1 MIPLTINGRQITYDG
16 DPDRALMNFLRED
29 MGIISPKDGCA
40 PQAACGCCVVQ
51 VDDKAMLSCV
61 TKMGKLAGK
70 SITTTEGLGEYRQN
84 VFANA
89 FVKEGGVQCGFCIP
103 GIVMQANTLINRNP
117 EPSRDDIEKCLTP
130 HLCRCTGYKKIVNA
144 IQTAADA
151 IHSEEEVKMP
161 EVAGG
166 IGTRLPKYQAQDLVL
181 GQHRYVDDIRLEGMK
196 YGALKFSDHPRARI
210 AAMDFQAALAHP
222 GVFSV
227 FTAEDVPGDRH
238 IGLIKQDWPL
248 MIAVGETTRY
258 VGDVLAVVVAESDAI
273 AREAVALIDVDYEV
287 LEPVTDMH
295 AAMLEDSPSV
305 HAGGNILSQSITS
318 RGDLD
323 KAMAE
328 AAFSAQGVYE
338 TQMIEHGFMEPEA
351 CIAYP
356 TPPKSPPT
364 SQGGLEVSKQ
374 DLPPLHL
381 DGRDRGGVE
390 VLSQGQGVFE
400 DRVQIAKLLGLPQ
413 DQVRVELVANGG
425 AFGGKEDL
433 SVQGHAALAAYLMQ
447 APVKVRLTR
456 DESIIMH
463 PKRHPIWM
471 EYSIGCDENG
481 MLTYCKGRFVGDT
494 GAYAS
499 VGMKVLERSA
509 GHATG
514 AYNFPVTDIVSTA
527 VYTNNL
533 PCGAM
538 RGFGVNQTAFALE
551 SCIDDLCEQGGF
563 DRWQF
568 RYQNALDDGDMTATG
583 QVIEAG
589 AGAKATLEAVE
600 DEFRAAKF
608 AGIACGIKNT
618 GIGNGMPD
626 SSKVTISVVATPPKS
641 PPTSQG
647 GLAHSGQDFHPPYL
661 DGGDRGGVGRPEG
674 ENLDGIKVII
684 DHGWT
689 EMGQGVHTMAVQT
702 LVTETGID
710 PSLIEARVE
719 TSSEMV
725 TGMTTASRA
734 TSLIGNAIIDACKRF
749 KADLEYHKLGE
760 LVGRRYEGE
769 FTVDWTT
776 KPGAMVE
783 KVYTHYSYSYA
794 TQVVILDE
802 AGQVEKIIAAHDA
815 GKIFNPTLFEGQLEG
830 SIHMG
835 LGYAISEDLPM
846 EGGYPKST
854 MLRKCGILRA
864 KDMPE
869 MEVIGVEV
877 PDPYGPY
884 GAKGVGEIGLVPTA
898 GAVANAL
905 YQFDGQRRHK
915 LPMKLPRKRPPR
927 RARSNGGNGKR

>member
-1 MIPLTINGRQITYDG
+1 
-16 DPDRALMNFLRED
+16 

-40 PQAACGCCVVQ
+40 PQAACGCCVVG
-51 VDDKAMLSCV
+51 VDDRAVLSCV
-61 TKMGKLAGK
+61 TKMEKVAGK
-70 SITTTEGLGEYRQN
+70 SVLTTEGLGEYRKN

-89 FVKEGGVQCGFCIP
+89 FVGEGGVQCGFCIP
-103 GIVMQANTLINRNP
+103 GIVMQANNLIDRVP
-117 EPSRDDIEKCLTP
+117 DPSRADIEKALTP
-130 HLCRCTGYKKIVNA
+130 HLCRCTGYKKIVDA
-144 IQTAADA
+144 IQVAADA
-151 IHSEEEVKMP
+151 IRNEEEVDLP
-161 EVAGG
+161 ECDGR
-166 IGTRLPKYQAQDLVL
+166 IGSRLPKYQAGDLVL
-181 GQHRYVDDIRLEGMK
+181 GQHRYVDDIRMEGMK
-196 YGALKFSDHPRARI
+196 IGALKFSDHPRAVVK
-210 AAMDFQAALAHP
+210 AMDMSAALALP
-222 GVFSV
+222 GVLQI
-227 FTAEDVPGDRH
+227 FTADDVPGDRN

-258 VGDVLAVVVAESDAI
+258 VGDVLACVVADSDAI
-273 AREAVALIDVDYEV
+273 AREAVELIDVDYDV

-295 AAMLEDSPSV
+295 AALGDDSPAV
-305 HAGGNILSQSITS
+305 HDGGNVLSQSITS
-318 RGDLD
+318 RGDLEA
-323 KAMAE
+323 AMAD
-328 AAFSAQGVYE
+328 AAFVAEGVYE

-356 TPPKSPPT
+356 LSAA
-364 SQGGLEVSKQ
+364 SNGSNGHNGHEAHQNGAL
-374 DLPPLHL
+374 L
-381 DGRDRGGVE
+381 E

-413 DQVRVELVANGG
+413 DQINVVLVSNGG

-433 SVQGHAALAAYLMQ
+433 SVQGHAALAAYLMNE
-447 APVKVRLTR
+447 PVKVRLTR

-471 EYSIGCDENG
+471 HYTIGCDENG
-481 MLTYCKGRFVGDT
+481 MLTFCKGRFVGDT

-514 AYNFPVTDIVSTA
+514 AYNFPVTDIESTA

-568 RYQNALDDGDMTATG
+568 RYDNALDDGDMTATG

-589 AGAKATLEAVE
+589 AGAKATLEAVKN
-600 DEFRAAKF
+600 EFNSAKF

-626 SSKVTISVVATPPKS
+626 SSQVTLTVS
-641 PPTSQG
+641 
-647 GLAHSGQDFHPPYL
+647 D
-661 DGGDRGGVGRPEG
+661 DGR
-674 ENLDGIKVII
+674 VII

-689 EMGQGVHTMAVQT
+689 EMGQGVHTMAIQA
-702 LVTETGID
+702 LVTETGLD
-710 PSLIEARVE
+710 PSLVDVRVE

-734 TSLIGNAIIDACKRF
+734 TSLIGNAIIDACRAF
-749 KADLEYHKLGE
+749 NADLESHSLDE
-760 LVGRRYEGE
+760 LADKSYVGA

-794 TQVVILDE
+794 TQVVILDD

-846 EGGYPKST
+846 ADGHPKST

-864 KDMPE
+864 REMPE

-877 PDPYGPY
+877 ADPYGPY

-905 YQFDGQRRHK
+905 YQFDGVRRQK

-927 RARSNGGNGKR
+927 RPRRNGSNGKR

>member
-1 MIPLTINGRQITYDG
+1 MIEFMLNGQMTQYDG
-16 DPDRALMNFLRED
+16 DPARPLMNVLRED

-51 VDDKAMLSCV
+51 VDDKALLSCV
-61 TKMGKLAGK
+61 TKMEKIAGK
-70 SITTTEGLGEYRQN
+70 SVTTTEGLGEYRQN

-89 FVKEGGVQCGFCIP
+89 FVTEGGVQCGFCIP
-103 GIVMQANTLINRNP
+103 GIVMQANNLINRNP
-117 EPSRDDIEKCLTP
+117 DPSRAEIEKALTP

-144 IQTAADA
+144 IETAADA
-151 IHSEEEVKMP
+151 IRNEEEVPMP
-161 EVAGG
+161 ECDGR
-166 IGTRLPKYQAQDLVL
+166 IGSRLPKYQAGDLVL
-181 GQHRYVDDIRLEGMK
+181 GQHRYVDDIRMEGMRI
-196 YGALKFSDHPRARI
+196 GALKFSDHPRAVVKS
-210 AAMDFQAALAHP
+210 MDLSAALAHP
-222 GVFSV
+222 GVTRI
-227 FTAEDVPGDRH
+227 FTAEDVPGDKH

-248 MIAVGETTRY
+248 MIGVGETTRY
-258 VGDVLAVVVAESDAI
+258 VGDVLALVVAESDAI
-273 AREAVALIDVDYEV
+273 AREAVELIEIDYEI
-287 LEPVTDMH
+287 LEAVTDMH
-295 AAMLEDSPSV
+295 AALGAESPSV
-305 HAGGNILSQSITS
+305 HEGGNVLSQSITN
-318 RGDLD
+318 RGDLET
-323 KAMAE
+323 AMAE
-328 AAFSAQGVYE
+328 SAYTTTGVYE

-356 TPPKSPPT
+356 SPH
-364 SQGGLEVSKQ
+364 SDGGTE
-374 DLPPLHL
+374 
-381 DGRDRGGVE
+381 RGGIT

-413 DQVRVELVANGG
+413 ADVNVILVSNGG

-433 SVQGHAALAAYLMQ
+433 SVQGHAALAAYLMGE
-447 APVKVRLTR
+447 PVKVRLTR

-471 EYSIGCDENG
+471 EYTIGCDDDG
-481 MLTYCKGRFVGDT
+481 MLTFCKGRFVGDT

-514 AYNFPVTDIVSTA
+514 AYNFPVTDIESTA

-563 DRWQF
+563 DRWEF
-568 RYQNALDDGDMTATG
+568 RYKNALDDGDMTATG

-589 AGAKATLEAVE
+589 AGAKATLEAVKN
-600 DEFRAAKF
+600 EFRNARF

-626 SSKVTISVVATPPKS
+626 SSQVTVSVTE
-641 PPTSQG
+641 G
-647 GLAHSGQDFHPPYL
+647 G
-661 DGGDRGGVGRPEG
+661 
-674 ENLDGIKVII
+674 KVII

-689 EMGQGVHTMAVQT
+689 EMGQGVHTMAVQA
-702 LVTETGID
+702 LVTETGLD
-710 PSLIEARVE
+710 PALVEVRVE
-719 TSSEMV
+719 TKSEMV

-734 TSLIGNAIIDACKRF
+734 TSLIGNAIIDACREF
-749 KADLEYHKLGE
+749 KADLEKHSLEE
-760 LVGRRYEGE
+760 LVGKRYVGA

-783 KVYTHYSYSYA
+783 KIYTHYSYSYA

-846 EGGYPKST
+846 EDGRPKST

-864 KDMPE
+864 REMPE

-905 YQFDGQRRHK
+905 YQFDGVRRHK
-915 LPMKLPRKRPPR
+915 LPMKLPRKRPVR
-927 RARSNGGNGKR
+927 RSNGRNGSNGSNGKS

>member
-1 MIPLTINGRQITYDG
+1 MIHFTLNGHDIVYDG
-16 DPDRALMNFLRED
+16 DPDRALMNVLRED
-29 MGIISPKDGCA
+29 MGIVSPKDGCA

-51 VDDKAMLSCV
+51 IDDKAMLSCV
-61 TKMGKLAGK
+61 TKMDKIAGK
-70 SITTTEGLGEYRQN
+70 AVTTTEGLGEYRQN

-103 GIVMQANTLINRNP
+103 GIVMQANNLINHNP

-130 HLCRCTGYKKIVNA
+130 HLCRCTGYKKIVDA
-144 IQTAADA
+144 IQTAAEA
-151 IHSEEEVKMP
+151 IRQEEEVEMP
-161 EVAGG
+161 EVGGG

-181 GQHRYVDDIRLEGMK
+181 GQHRYVDDIRIDGMK
-196 YGALKFSDHPRARI
+196 IGALKFSDHPRAVI
-210 AAMDFQAALAHP
+210 KSMDFSAAEALP
-222 GVFSV
+222 GVLRIFS
-227 FTAEDVPGDRH
+227 AEDVPGDRH

-258 VGDVLAVVVAESDAI
+258 VGDVLAVVAAETDAI
-273 AREAVALIDVDYEV
+273 AREAVGLIEVDYEV
-287 LEPVTDMH
+287 LEPITDMH
-295 AAMLEDSPSV
+295 AAMQAESPSI
-305 HAGGNILSQSITS
+305 HEGGNVLSQSITN
-318 RGDLD
+318 RGDLE

-328 AAFSAQGVYE
+328 AAYTTQGVYE

-351 CIAYP
+351 CVAYP
-356 TPPKSPPT
+356 LPSPHPPT
-364 SQGGLEVSKQ
+364 PSRHLYGEHPKMREGEKDEGPSNP
-374 DLPPLHL
+374 LPGDDSPSLL
-381 DGRDRGGVE
+381 VGEGSRVGARIE

-413 DQVRVELVANGG
+413 EEVHVVLVPNGG

-433 SVQGHAALAAYLMQ
+433 SVQGHAALAAYLLGL
-447 APVKVRLTR
+447 PVKVRLTR
-456 DESIIMH
+456 DESIVMH

-471 EYSIGCDENG
+471 EYSIGCDEDG
-481 MLTYCKGRFVGDT
+481 MLTFCKGRFVGDT

-563 DRWQF
+563 DRWAF
-568 RYQNALDDGDMTATG
+568 RHQNALDDGDMTATG

-589 AGAKATLEAVE
+589 AGAKATLEAVK
-600 DEFRAAKF
+600 DEFQNAKF

-626 SSKVTISVVATPPKS
+626 SSKVRLSVVSAPP
-641 PPTSQG
+641 Q
-647 GLAHSGQDFHPPYL
+647 AN
-661 DGGDRGGVGRPEG
+661 G
-674 ENLDGIKVII
+674 ECAKVII

-689 EMGQGVHTMAVQT
+689 EMGQGVHTMGVQA
-702 LVTETGID
+702 LVTETGIP
-710 PSLIEARVE
+710 PSMIDVRVE

-749 KADLEYHKLGE
+749 KADLEYHKLEE
-760 LVGRRYEGE
+760 LVGRQYSGE

-783 KVYTHYSYSYA
+783 KIYTHYSYSYA
-794 TQVVILDE
+794 TQVVILDD

-846 EGGYPKST
+846 EGGRPKST

-905 YQFDGQRRHK
+905 YQFDGVRRHK
-915 LPMKLPRKRPPR
+915 LPMRLPRKRPAR
-927 RARSNGGNGKR
+927 RSRANGGNGSTS

>member
-1 MIPLTINGRQITYDG
+1 MIHFTLNGQTTQYDG
-16 DPDRALMNFLRED
+16 DPDLPLMTYLREER
-29 MGIISPKDGCA
+29 GIISPKDGCA

-51 VDDKAMLSCV
+51 VDDKALLSCV
-61 TKMGKLAGK
+61 TKMDKVAGK
-70 SITTTEGLGEYRQN
+70 SVTTTEGLGEYRQN

-89 FVKEGGVQCGFCIP
+89 FVTEGGVQCGFCIP
-103 GIVMQANTLINRNP
+103 GIVMQANNLINHNP
-117 EPSRDDIEKCLTP
+117 DPSRADIEKSLTP

-144 IQTAADA
+144 IVTSAEA
-151 IHSEEEVKMP
+151 IRNEEEVVMP
-161 EVAGG
+161 DVDGS

-181 GQHRYVDDIRLEGMK
+181 GQHRYVDDIRIQGMK
-196 YGALKFSDHPRARI
+196 IGALKFSDHPRALI
-210 AAMDFQAALAHP
+210 KSMDLSAAEALP
-222 GVFSV
+222 GVLRIL
-227 FTAEDVPGDRH
+227 TAADVPGDRH
-238 IGLIKQDWPL
+238 IGLIRQDWPL

-258 VGDVLAVVVAESDAI
+258 VGDVLACVVAETDAI
-273 AREAVALIDVDYEV
+273 AREAVALIDVDYDV

-295 AAMLEDSPSV
+295 AALQADSPSI
-305 HAGGNILSQSITS
+305 HEGGNILSKSITN
-318 RGDLD
+318 RGDLE
-323 KAMAE
+323 KSMAD
-328 AAFSAQGVYE
+328 AAYTSHGVYE

-351 CIAYP
+351 CVAYP
-356 TPPKSPPT
+356 K
-364 SQGGLEVSKQ
+364 
-374 DLPPLHL
+374 DA
-381 DGRDRGGVE
+381 GVE
-390 VLSQGQGVFE
+390 VLSQGQGIFE

-413 DQVRVELVANGG
+413 SDVHVVLVPNGG
-425 AFGGKEDL
+425 GFGGKEDL
-433 SVQGHAALAAYLMQ
+433 SVQGHAALAALLMKQ
-447 APVKVRLTR
+447 PVKVRLTR
-456 DESIIMH
+456 DESIVMH

-471 EYSIGCDENG
+471 EYTIGCDADG
-481 MLTYCKGRFVGDT
+481 MLAFCKGRFVGDT

-514 AYNFPVTDIVSTA
+514 AYNFPVTDIESTA

-563 DRWQF
+563 DRWAF
-568 RYQNALDDGDMTATG
+568 RYNNALDDGDMTATG

-589 AGAKATLEAVE
+589 AGAKATLEAVKN
-600 DEFRAAKF
+600 EFANARF

-626 SSKVTISVVATPPKS
+626 SSKVTISVVE
-641 PPTSQG
+641 G
-647 GLAHSGQDFHPPYL
+647 GRVL
-661 DGGDRGGVGRPEG
+661 
-674 ENLDGIKVII
+674 I

-702 LVTETGID
+702 LVTETGLD
-710 PSLIEARVE
+710 PALVDVRVE
-719 TSSEMV
+719 TGSEMV

-734 TSLIGNAIIDACKRF
+734 TSLIGNAIIDACKGL
-749 KADLEYHKLGE
+749 KADLENNTLEK
-760 LVGRRYEGE
+760 LVGKSYVGD

-776 KPGAMVE
+776 KPGTMVD
-783 KVYTHYSYSYA
+783 KIYTHYSYSYA

-802 AGQVEKIIAAHDA
+802 DGQLEKIIAAHDA

-846 EGGYPKST
+846 EGGRPKST

-905 YQFDGQRRHK
+905 YQFDGVRRHK
-915 LPMKLPRKRPPR
+915 LPMRLPRKRPAR
-927 RARSNGGNGKR
+927 RTNGSNGSNGKN

>member
-1 MIPLTINGRQITYDG
+1 MIHFTLNGKTVQYDG
-16 DPDRALMNFLRED
+16 DPERALMNVLRED
-29 MGIISPKDGCA
+29 LGIISPKDGCA
-40 PQAACGCCVVQ
+40 PQAACGCCVVGME
-51 VDDKAMLSCV
+51 DKAVLSCV
-61 TKMGKLAGK
+61 TKMSKVEGK
-70 SITTTEGLGEYRQN
+70 SVTTTEGLGEYRQN
-84 VFANA
+84 VFADS

-103 GIVMQANTLINRNP
+103 GIVMQANNLINHNP
-117 EPSRDDIEKCLTP
+117 EPSRADIEKCLTP
-130 HLCRCTGYKKIVNA
+130 HLCRCTGYKKIVTA
-144 IQTAADA
+144 IQNAAEA
-151 IHSEEEVKMP
+151 IHSEEEIEMP
-161 EVAGG
+161 DVDGG
-166 IGTRLPKYQAQDLVL
+166 IGTRLPKYEAQDLVL
-181 GQHRYVDDIRLEGMK
+181 GQHRYVDDIRIDGMK
-196 YGALKFSDHPRARI
+196 IGALKFSDHPRAVI
-210 AAMDFQAALAHP
+210 KSMDLSTAEAHP
-222 GVFSV
+222 GVLRI
-227 FTAEDVPGDRH
+227 FTAEDVPGDRF

-258 VGDVLAVVVAESDAI
+258 VGDVLAVVIAETDAI
-273 AREAVALIDVDYEV
+273 AREAVGLIEIDYDV

-295 AAMLEDSPSV
+295 AAMLEDSPSI
-305 HAGGNILSQSITS
+305 HEGGNVLSQSITN
-318 RGDLD
+318 RGDLE
-323 KAMAE
+323 KSMAE
-328 AAFSAQGVYE
+328 SAYTTQGVYE

-351 CIAYP
+351 CVAYP
-356 TPPKSPPT
+356 H
-364 SQGGLEVSKQ
+364 GG
-374 DLPPLHL
+374 
-381 DGRDRGGVE
+381 GIE

-400 DRVQIAKLLGLPQ
+400 DRVQIAKLLGAPQ
-413 DQVRVELVANGG
+413 EDVHVVLVPNGG

-433 SVQGHAALAAYLMQ
+433 SVQGHAALAAYLMGE
-447 APVKVRLTR
+447 PVKVRLTR
-456 DESIIMH
+456 DESIVMH

-471 EYSIGCDENG
+471 EYTIGCDEKG
-481 MLTYCKGRFVGDT
+481 MLTFCKGRFVGDT

-589 AGAKATLEAVE
+589 AGAKATLEAVK
-600 DEFRAAKF
+600 DEFQSAKF

-626 SSKVTISVVATPPKS
+626 SSKVTLSVVPNPDAE
-641 PPTSQG
+641 
-647 GLAHSGQDFHPPYL
+647 
-661 DGGDRGGVGRPEG
+661 EG
-674 ENLDGIKVII
+674 EENAKVII

-689 EMGQGVHTMAVQT
+689 EMGQGVHTMAVQA
-702 LVTETGID
+702 LVTETGIP
-710 PSLIEARVE
+710 PSMIGVRVE

-734 TSLIGNAIIDACKRF
+734 TSLIGNAIIDACVRF
-749 KADLEYHKLGE
+749 KEDLEYHKLEE
-760 LVGRRYEGE
+760 LVGRQYEGE

-783 KVYTHYSYSYA
+783 KIYTHYSYSYA
-794 TQVVILDE
+794 TQLVVLDE
-802 AGQVEKIIAAHDA
+802 DGQLEKIVAAHDA

-846 EGGYPKST
+846 EGGRPKST

-905 YQFDGQRRHK
+905 YQFDGVRRHK
-915 LPMKLPRKRPPR
+915 LPMRLPRKRPPR
-927 RARSNGGNGKR
+927 RSRANGGNGKR

>member
-1 MIPLTINGRQITYDG
+1 MIHFTLNGKNVAYDG
-16 DPDRALMNFLRED
+16 DPERPLMNVLRED
-29 MGIISPKDGCA
+29 LGIISPKDGCA
-40 PQAACGCCVVQ
+40 PQAACGCCVVGME
-51 VDDKAMLSCV
+51 DKAALSCV
-61 TKMGKLAGK
+61 TKMSKVAGK
-70 SITTTEGLGEYRQN
+70 SVTTTEGLGEYRQN
-84 VFANA
+84 VFANS

-103 GIVMQANTLINRNP
+103 GIVMQANNLIKHNP
-117 EPSRDDIEKCLTP
+117 EPSRADIEKCLTP
-130 HLCRCTGYKKIVNA
+130 HLCRCTGYKKIVTA
-144 IQTAADA
+144 IEKAAEA
-151 IHSEEEVKMP
+151 IRKEEEIEMP
-161 EVAGG
+161 AVGG
-166 IGTRLPKYQAQDLVL
+166 GVGTRLPKYQAQDLVL

-196 YGALKFSDHPRARI
+196 IGALKFSDYPRALI
-210 AAMDFQAALAHP
+210 KSMDLSAAEAHP
-222 GVFSV
+222 GVRRI
-227 FTAEDVPGDRH
+227 FTAADVPGDRY

-248 MIAVGETTRY
+248 MVAIGETTRY
-258 VGDVLAVVVAESDAI
+258 VGDVLAIVVAETDAI
-273 AREAVALIDVDYEV
+273 AREAVGLIDIDYEV
-287 LEPVTDMH
+287 LEPITDMH
-295 AAMLEDSPSV
+295 TAMLEDSPSI
-305 HAGGNILSQSITS
+305 HDGGNVLSQSITN
-318 RGDLD
+318 RGDLQQS
-323 KAMAE
+323 MAE
-328 AAFSAQGVYE
+328 SVYTAQGVYE

-356 TPPKSPPT
+356 RSTPPKSPPT
-364 SQGGLEVSKQ
+364 NQGGLETSLQ
-374 DLPPLHL
+374 SSPHRYDETE
-381 DGRDRGGVE
+381 GSGIE

-413 DQVRVELVANGG
+413 EAVKVVLVANGG

-433 SVQGHAALAAYLMQ
+433 SVQGHAALAAYLMGL
-447 APVKVRLTR
+447 PVKVRLTR
-456 DESIIMH
+456 DESILMH

-471 EYSIGCDENG
+471 EYSIGCDEAG
-481 MLTYCKGRFVGDT
+481 MLTFCKGRFVGDT

-589 AGAKATLEAVE
+589 AGAKATLEAVK
-600 DEFRAAKF
+600 DEFKNAKF

-626 SSKVTISVVATPPKS
+626 SSKVTLSVVSAPP
-641 PPTSQG
+641 Q
-647 GLAHSGQDFHPPYL
+647 AN
-661 DGGDRGGVGRPEG
+661 G
-674 ENLDGIKVII
+674 ECAKVII

-702 LVTETGID
+702 LVTETGIP
-710 PSLIEARVE
+710 PSMIEARVE
-719 TSSEMV
+719 TDSEMV

-734 TSLIGNAIIDACKRF
+734 TSLIGKAIIDACKRF
-749 KADLEYHKLGE
+749 KTDLEYHKLEE

-783 KVYTHYSYSYA
+783 KIYTHYSYSYA
-794 TQVVILDE
+794 TQLVVLDE
-802 AGQVEKIIAAHDA
+802 DGQLEKIVAAHDA

-835 LGYAISEDLPM
+835 LGYAISEDLPL
-846 EGGYPKST
+846 EGGRPKST

-905 YQFDGQRRHK
+905 YQFDGVRRHK
-915 LPMKLPRKRPPR
+915 LPMRLPRKRPQR
-927 RARSNGGNGKR
+927 RSRVNGGNGKR

>member
-1 MIPLTINGRQITYDG
+1 MIQFSLNGRTIEFDGNPEMPLLTY
-16 DPDRALMNFLRED
+16 LRDVE
-29 MGIISPKDGCA
+29 GIISAKDGCA

-51 VDDKAMLSCV
+51 VDDKAVLSCV
-61 TKMGKLAGK
+61 TKMEKLDG
-70 SITTTEGLGEYRQN
+70 STVTTTEGLGEYRQN

-89 FVKEGGVQCGFCIP
+89 FVSKGGVQCGFCIP
-103 GIVMQANTLINRNP
+103 GIVMQANNLINHNP
-117 EPSRDDIEKCLTP
+117 QPSRDDIAKALQP
-130 HLCRCTGYKKIVNA
+130 HLCRCTGYKKIVDA
-144 IQTAADA
+144 VETAAEA
-151 IHSEEEVKMP
+151 IRKEEEIFLP
-161 EVAGG
+161 EHDGKVGS
-166 IGTRLPKYQAQDLVL
+166 RVPKYHAQELVL
-181 GQHRYVDDIRLEGMK
+181 GQHRYVDDIKLDGLRF
-196 YGALKFSDHPRARI
+196 GALKFSDHPRAVVKSI
-210 AAMDFQAALAHP
+210 DLSEAQSYP
-222 GVFSV
+222 GVLRIL
-227 FTAEDVPGDRH
+227 TAGDVPGDRH
-238 IGLIKQDWPL
+238 IGLIRQDWPL
-248 MIAVGETTRY
+248 MIAQGETTRY
-258 VGDVLAVVVAESDAI
+258 VGDVLACVVAESDAI
-273 AREAVALIDVDYEV
+273 AREAVGLIHVDYEV
-287 LEPVTDMH
+287 LEPVVDMH
-295 AAMLEDSPSV
+295 KAMQEDSPSV
-305 HAGGNILSQSITS
+305 HEGGNVLSKSITN

-323 KAMAE
+323 DARTQSKYI
-328 AAFSAQGVYE
+328 SKGIYE

-356 TPPKSPPT
+356 HKN
-364 SQGGLEVSKQ
+364 
-374 DLPPLHL
+374 
-381 DGRDRGGVE
+381 GVE

-400 DRVQIAKLLGLPQ
+400 DRVQIAKILGLPQ
-413 DQVRVELVANGG
+413 PDVRVKLVSNGG
-425 AFGGKEDL
+425 GFGGKEDL
-433 SVQGHAALAAYLMQ
+433 SVQGHAALAAYLMKE
-447 APVKVRLTR
+447 PVKVRLTR

-471 EYSIGCDENG
+471 DYEIGCDADGN
-481 MLTYCKGRFVGDT
+481 LTFCKGRFVGDT

-514 AYNFPVTDIVSTA
+514 AYNFPVTDIESTA

-563 DRWQF
+563 DRWEF
-568 RYQNALDDGDMTATG
+568 RYKNALDDGDMTATG

-589 AGAKATLEAVE
+589 AGAKATLEAVK
-600 DEFRAAKF
+600 DEFKKAKF

-626 SSKVTISVVATPPKS
+626 SSKVTITIVAE
-641 PPTSQG
+641 
-647 GLAHSGQDFHPPYL
+647 D
-661 DGGDRGGVGRPEG
+661 
-674 ENLDGIKVII
+674 KVIL

-689 EMGQGVHTMAVQT
+689 EMGQGVHTMALQT

-710 PSLIEARVE
+710 PNIVEVRVD
-719 TSSEMV
+719 TMSEMV

-734 TSLIGNAIIDACKRF
+734 TSLVGNATIEACKQL
-749 KADLEYHKLGE
+749 KADLQSNSLAG
-760 LVGRRYEGE
+760 LVGKSYEGE
-769 FTVDWTT
+769 WKVDWTT

-794 TQVVILDE
+794 TQVVILDDD
-802 AGQVEKIIAAHDA
+802 GQVQKIIAAHDA

-835 LGYAISEDLPM
+835 LGYAISEDLEL
-846 EGGYPKST
+846 EGGRPKST

-864 KDMPE
+864 KEMPE

-905 YQFDGQRRHK
+905 YQYDGVRRHK
-915 LPMKLPRKRPPR
+915 LPMRIPKKRPV
-927 RARSNGGNGKR
+927 RSNGSNGKN